1 VSGYHLGINLGHDRA
16 AALVTGGEIVVAI
29 QQERLDRCKHSI
41 GLLHQSPGDSAQVQL
56 PNEAIRYCLETSG
69 IKLSE
74 LTSITANMPGVDY
87 SNDILRRQ
95 LPPEVLQKV
104 RCIASHHLAH
114 AYSAYWPSG
123 FDDALILVAD
133 ATGTTDVDGRTES
146 YTLYKACGSQISS
159 LHAER
164 VPAHLAALSTLGF
177 IYEYISRKAGFVT
190 HVGSQVTVPESGKL
204 MGLAPYGNAQ
214 KNWHRW
220 IRPIDN
226 SYSLNISAYDLFLE
240 VAALEKRYDN
250 GQGKPYLRPYLVD
263 LAYKVQNELEQAI
276 VHLVRKAIE
285 ETGIRKLCLAG
296 GVALNSVA
304 NYVVL
309 QEAGLEDI
317 FIFPAAGDSGVAA
330 GCALWSYAHETQER
344 KRVKLRSAALG
355 RTYDQCVIDKAVDR
369 FADRIQ
375 VEALSESQ
383 LLKRTAQMLAQ
394 GHIIARFEKGSEYG
408 PRALGH
414 RSILADPTFG
424 RMKDILNARVKFR
437 EPFRPFAPVIPEEN
451 VSIVFEQQ
459 LASPYML
466 LVSPIKGRYRA
477 EIPAVTHHDGTGRV
491 QTVTLQGNPFLYRLC
506 HELVATR
513 EHLPIVLNTS
523 FNVAGQPIVESPE
536 EAIQTFLNT
545 DINYLCLENLW
556 IAKQDIP
563 VRSYEQH
570 LDQLEDSSFP
580 QGLPAGQPSMGELM
594 QQLDRALFFGDTAG
608 CPWSAEELQC
618 LSREGGRFKETS
630 RLFRG
635 TSYGIDFRMQW
646 SLNVVCIL
654 NPLEHSEVIDRSGT
668 YQSSAY
674 TLSEVALLQAIIRGS
689 KDELDKLRI
698 DQQLSTLEWEERIQW
713 GLKQLAQYH
722 LQPNQ
727 HVTLIR
733 QPDTPL
739 SGLPDRTLAPFA
751 DERCSAREVSGA
763 LRTILVRASYS
774 ESMIC
779 KLLGTESLQRI
790 ESTYL
795 HYYDR
800 FLLPQSD
807 LGDLIRL
814 FLLRVALPAE
824 RLKSLFGSQCLDS
837 LIHLGVIKR
846 RGDKWASAVDL
857 YCADGLFIATDHHH
871 MVHDGDHL
879 DEDPVMYIGLDS
891 LGLVHTAPR
900 YPVEQA
906 LDLCTGSGVQALV
919 ASRYAKEVIGVD
931 LNPRAI
937 RFARFNACLNG
948 ICNARFM
955 VGDLY
960 STLNNRKFG
969 LILANPPFVASPRQE
984 LRFRD
989 GGACGEDVLSRIVS
1003 EATHYLTQDGRLHV
1017 VADLADAADYEK
1029 KLDVWWSGGPA
1040 HKLVLQTADRNEVQF
1055 AVPHTHAPF
1064 GQRFETYNTELEQ
1077 WVTSFRQAKLKLIN
1091 FGYICIHRLSPV
1103 AAGSYYIR
1111 TIHNPDIP
1119 IHEQVKRYFEQRE
1132 SVQGDGNNQ
1141 LFLRATE
1148 DLQFRI
1154 EFRIDGELR
1163 TPERRYQLFVPDNPY
1178 YTTYTVNEEMFRGLE
1193 LILRRDVQL
1202 SELPDP
1208 YKQEWI
1214 LELIYKGLVHVSLF
1228 PFNHNHSK
1236 RSTEDPT
1243 KTVRSQYRVQE
1254 AQTKTTP
1261 TCLSTYLGQCD
1272 ARLL

>member
-1 VSGYHLGINLGHDRA
+1 MSGYHLGINLGHDRA

-29 QQERLDRCKHSI
+29 QQERLDRCKYSI
-41 GLLHQSPGDSAQVQL
+41 GLLHQAPGDSAQVQL
-56 PNEAIRYCLETSG
+56 PNEAIRYCLEASG
-69 IKLSE
+69 VRLSE
-74 LTSITANMPGVDY
+74 LMSITANMPGVDY

-95 LPPEVLQKV
+95 LPPEVMQKV

-123 FDDALILVAD
+123 FDDAVILVAD
-133 ATGTTDVDGRTES
+133 ATGTTGVDGRTES
-146 YTLYKACGSQISS
+146 YTLYKACGSKISL

-164 VPAHLAALSTLGF
+164 VPAHLAGLSTLGF

-190 HVGSQVTVPESGKL
+190 QVGAQVTVPESGKL
-204 MGLAPYGNAQ
+204 MGLAPYGNEQ
-214 KNWHRW
+214 RNWHRW
-220 IRPIDN
+220 IRPITN
-226 SYSLNISAYDLFLE
+226 SYSLNIPAYDLFLE

-250 GQGKPYLRPYLVD
+250 GQGKPYLRSYLVD
-263 LAYKVQNELEQAI
+263 LAYKVQKELEQAI
-276 VHLVRKAIE
+276 VHLVRKAVE
-285 ETGIRKLCLAG
+285 DTGIRKLCLAG

-304 NYVVL
+304 NYTVL
-309 QEAGLEDI
+309 QEVGLDDI

-330 GCALWSYAHETQER
+330 GCALWSYAHEIHDA
-344 KRVKLRSAALG
+344 KRIKLRNATLG
-355 RTYDQCVIDKAVDR
+355 RIYDQKVIYKAVER

-383 LLKRTAQMLAQ
+383 LLKRTAEVLAQ
-394 GHIIARFEKGSEYG
+394 GHIVARFEKGSEYG

-414 RSILADPTFG
+414 RSILADPTFE

-437 EPFRPFAPVIPEEN
+437 EPFRPFAPVVPEEN
-451 VSIVFEQQ
+451 IALVFEQQ
-459 LASPYML
+459 VASPYML
-466 LVSPIKGRYRA
+466 LVSPIKERYRA
-477 EIPAVTHHDGTGRV
+477 EIPAVTHHDRTGRV
-491 QTVTLQGNPFLYRLC
+491 QTVTLEANPFLYRLC
-506 HELVATR
+506 HALVATR

-545 DINYLCLENLW
+545 DIDYLCLEDLW
-556 IAKQDIP
+556 IAKRDVP
-563 VRSYEQH
+563 VKSYAQQ
-570 LDQLEDSSFP
+570 LAQLEDSRFP
-580 QGLPAGQPSMGELM
+580 QGLASGQPALSELM

-608 CPWSAEELQC
+608 CPWLADELRR

-630 RLFRG
+630 RLFRD
-635 TSYGIDFRMQW
+635 TSYGIDFQTQW
-646 SLNVVCIL
+646 ASNVVCIL
-654 NPLEHSEVIDRSGT
+654 DPLDQSEVIDRSGT
-668 YQSSAY
+668 FQSSAY

-698 DQQLSTLEWEERIQW
+698 DQQLSTLEWEERMQW
-713 GLKQLAQYH
+713 GLKQLAQYR

-727 HVTLIR
+727 RVMTIR
-733 QPDTPL
+733 QQDTPL

-751 DERCSAREVSGA
+751 DERFSAREVSGA
-763 LRTILVRASYS
+763 LRAILVAAAYS
-774 ESMIC
+774 ESTVC

-790 ESTYL
+790 EPTYL

-807 LGDLIRL
+807 LGDLIRF
-814 FLLRVALPAE
+814 FLLRVALSAE
-824 RLKSLFGSQCLDS
+824 RLKGLFGSQCLDS
-837 LIHLGVIKR
+837 LIRLGVVKC
-846 RGDKWASAVDL
+846 RGDKWASAIDL

-871 MVHDGDHL
+871 MVHDGDQL

-900 YPVEQA
+900 YPAERA
-906 LDLCTGSGVQALV
+906 LDLCTGSGIQALV
-919 ASRYAKEVIGVD
+919 ASRYAKEVLGID
-931 LNPRAI
+931 INPRAI

-948 ICNARFM
+948 IYNARFI

-960 STLNNRKFG
+960 SSLKGREFD

-1003 EATHYLTQDGRLHV
+1003 EAAHYLTENGRLHV

-1029 KLDVWWSGGPA
+1029 KLDAWWSGGPA
-1040 HKLVLQTADRNEVQF
+1040 HKLVLQTADRNELQF
-1055 AVPHTHAPF
+1055 AIPHTHAPF

-1077 WVTSFRQAKLKLIN
+1077 WVTSFRQAKLTSIN
-1091 FGYICIHRLSPV
+1091 FGYICIHRLPPDATS
-1103 AAGSYYIR
+1103 SYYIR

-1132 SVQGDGNNQ
+1132 SVQGNDNSQ

-1148 DLQFRI
+1148 DLRFRI
-1154 EFRIDGELR
+1154 EFRIDDQLR

-1178 YTTYTVNEEMFRGLE
+1178 YTTYTVNEDIFRGLE

-1202 SELPDP
+1202 SELPKP
-1208 YKQEWI
+1208 YNQEWI
-1214 LELIYKGLVHVSLF
+1214 LELIYKGLVHVSSF
-1228 PFNHNHSK
+1228 PFNKKHSK
-1236 RSTEDPT
+1236 KSTPSLTEPAQP
-1243 KTVRSQYRVQE
+1243 QYCVQE

-1261 TCLSTYLGQCD
+1261 TCLSSYIGQ
-1272 ARLL
+1272 L